1 MYRLVSLSFLLE
13 IFDLKYGDGEWRG
26 WDWEP
31 GGGEVREGNKIADAR
46 RRKSGKHKS
55 RVVDVNWFT

>member
-31 GGGEVREGNKIADAR
+31 GGGEVRRNDAAEREIKLRARAGENLGNT
-46 RRKSGKHKS
+46 
-55 RVVDVNWFT
+55 NPE